1 MEWSRYYRKN
11 KLYYG
16 HIGVYGSRAANF
28 IIQNSDCVLS
38 LGSRLDT
45 RITGGKPETFIRKAK
60 LIMVDIDKGE
70 LSKRRGLKPYLEVN
84 EDCKSFIKKNNKK
97 NY

>member
-1 MEWSRYYRKN
+1 M
-11 KLYYG
+11 
-16 HIGVYGSRAANF
+16 
-28 IIQNSDCVLS
+28 S

-45 RITGGKPETFIRKAK
+45 RITGGKPETFVREAK

-84 EDCKSFIKKNNKK
+84 EDCKFLLINYLKKLSRKRIAFQNIIIGTNYCKQLKK
-97 NY
+97 KISYNL